1 MISINARKTSP
12 DTISEASFS
21 YLSEKNVDRKL
32 LEATWKHPCF
42 RGSQRQN
49 RAASKASK
57 RACASER
64 EKERH
69 RKGGGRVKRGRGR
82 MRAKSGG
89 MSLVSSC
96 LHKAAPHQIA
106 FVLNI
111 WIGGYGLRARWLEGM
126 PREKEKGSGYNTPY
140 PTQEPPRPTRTYDK
154 ERKGER
160 TAGMESKSKTERELH
175 GIRHNSFPRY
185 SPVSGANTPTPFSP
199 PNLPYESAL
208 RPTSSILPAARY
220 RLPNNLTDCSA
231 LATSGIRVL
240 VSFQNLSEY
249 PAILM

>member
-1 MISINARKTSP
+1 M
-12 DTISEASFS
+12 
-21 YLSEKNVDRKL
+21 DRKL

-42 RGSQRQN
+42 RGSQQQK
-49 RAASKASK
+49 RAASKAPK

-69 RKGGGRVKRGRGR
+69 RKGGGRVERGRGR

-111 WIGGYGLRARWLEGM
+111 WIGGYGPRTRWLEGM

-140 PTQEPPRPTRTYDK
+140 PTQGPPRPTRTYDK
-154 ERKGER
+154 ERKRER
-160 TAGMESKSKTERELH
+160 VTGMEGESKTERELH
-175 GIRHNSFPRY
+175 VYDTTRFLGIPQFREPILQPP
-185 SPVSGANTPTPFSP
+185 SPSESTERVCYPSDLLYP
-199 PNLPYESAL
+199 PCGQISA
-208 RPTSSILPAARY
+208 S
-220 RLPNNLTDCSA
+220 
-231 LATSGIRVL
+231 
-240 VSFQNLSEY
+240 Q
-249 PAILM
+249 

>member
-1 MISINARKTSP
+1 M
-12 DTISEASFS
+12 
-21 YLSEKNVDRKL
+21 DRKL

-42 RGSQRQN
+42 RGSERQK
-49 RAASKASK
+49 RAASKAPK

-69 RKGGGRVKRGRGR
+69 RKGGGRVERGRGR

-111 WIGGYGLRARWLEGM
+111 WIGGYGPRTRWLEGM

-140 PTQEPPRPTRTYDK
+140 PTQGPPRPTRTYDK
-154 ERKGER
+154 ERKR
-160 TAGMESKSKTERELH
+160 EREWLGWKARARRKESSTVYDTTRFL
-175 GIRHNSFPRY
+175 GIPQFREPILQPPFPLRIY
-185 SPVSGANTPTPFSP
+185 RTSLLSVQP
-199 PNLPYESAL
+199 PLSSL
-208 RPTSSILPAARY
+208 RPDIGFPIT
-220 RLPNNLTDCSA
+220 
-231 LATSGIRVL
+231 
-240 VSFQNLSEY
+240 
-249 PAILM
+249 

>member
-1 MISINARKTSP
+1 MSP

-21 YLSEKNVDRKL
+21 GIGKNVDRKL

-42 RGSQRQN
+42 RGSQRQK
-49 RAASKASK
+49 RAASKAFK

-64 EKERH
+64 EKEQAQRE
-69 RKGGGRVKRGRGR
+69 REAEGCGRERGRGR

-111 WIGGYGLRARWLEGM
+111 WIGGYGAQGVMAGRDAT
-126 PREKEKGSGYNTPY
+126 EKK
-140 PTQEPPRPTRTYDK
+140 
-154 ERKGER
+154 RKGEADTIPHILR
-160 TAGMESKSKTERELH
+160 RDHPPPVANVRERERETETETKGGRMDEAEGKSKTGREFH

-185 SPVSGANTPTPFSP
+185 SPQFREPILQLPPSRSLQIYRTSLLSVRPSP
-199 PNLPYESAL
+199 LSSL
-208 RPTSSILPAARY
+208 RPDIGFPIT
-220 RLPNNLTDCSA
+220 
-231 LATSGIRVL
+231 
-240 VSFQNLSEY
+240 
-249 PAILM
+249 

>member
-1 MISINARKTSP
+1 M
-12 DTISEASFS
+12 
-21 YLSEKNVDRKL
+21 DRKL

-42 RGSQRQN
+42 RGSQRQK
-49 RAASKASK
+49 RAASKTPK

-69 RKGGGRVKRGRGR
+69 RKGGGRVERGRGR
-82 MRAKSGG
+82 MRAKSRG

-111 WIGGYGLRARWLEGM
+111 WIGGYGPRTRWLEGM

-140 PTQEPPRPTRTYDK
+140 PTQGPPRPTRTYDK
-154 ERKGER
+154 ERER
-160 TAGMESKSKTERELH
+160 EGLTGVEGKSKTERELH

-185 SPVSGANTPTPFSP
+185 SPVSGANTPTLSSPFRIYRTSLLSVRP
-199 PNLPYESAL
+199 PLSSL
-208 RPTSSILPAARY
+208 RPDIGFPIT
-220 RLPNNLTDCSA
+220 
-231 LATSGIRVL
+231 
-240 VSFQNLSEY
+240 
-249 PAILM
+249 